1 MKRGYLK
8 IYVKTLFIILLICAV
23 AVIVGYYVKDEYNVE
38 KLETIKTDML
48 LIEAKIKI
56 IAEKVKIEEKGAKY
70 IGEKIQKDTQD
81 EKILEL
87 QEKEIININA
97 KKKKYYKLNKE
108 DLVELGLENIT
119 LGNGYYII
127 EYNSN
132 EIIYSNGVADE
143 NGNILYK
150 LSEFQK

>member
-8 IYVKTLFIILLICAV
+8 TYIKTLFIILLICAI
-23 AVIVGYYVKDEYNVE
+23 AITVGYYVKDEYDVE
-38 KLETIKTDML
+38 KLETIKTNML
-48 LIEAKIKI
+48 LIEAKTKI
-56 IAEKVKIEEKGAKY
+56 IAEKVKIEEEGAKY
-70 IGEKIQKDTQD
+70 IGEEIKKDTQD

-87 QEKEIININA
+87 QEKEIININS

-108 DLVELGLENIT
+108 NLVELGLENIA
-119 LGNGYYII
+119 LDNEYYIV
-127 EYNSN
+127 EYNIN
-132 EIIYSNGVADE
+132 EIIYPNGVQDE